1 MFLLTSS
8 FLFHSVSADHHNLVT
23 FFKSS
28 DEEAGRKQ
36 VYFDVDI
43 GGESA
48 GRIVIGLFGKA
59 VPKTAENFRSL
70 CIGDKG
76 IGTKG
81 KPLHYK
87 GTLPSTLI
95 RRCIL
100 SMTVWILGV

>member
-1 MFLLTSS
+1 M
-8 FLFHSVSADHHNLVT
+8 
-23 FFKSS
+23 
-28 DEEAGRKQ
+28 
-36 VYFDVDI
+36 YFDIDI

-87 GTLPSTLI
+87 GSAPSTFNRQFTL
-95 RRCIL
+95 
-100 SMTVWILGV
+100 